1 MAVLRQETIE
11 AAAPDQASLAAAV
24 KLLKPSLWSNLGGSA
39 DGKLVWGD
47 CQGSGA
53 NPYRLVVDLEAI
65 GSKCSCPSRKFPCK
79 HALALMLMH
88 SRGQGFAAGDAPQWV
103 VEWMGRRRGGTTA
116 ATPSGSTASLAAVFD
131 PVDAASDPKDEARK
145 AAQRQKRE
153 AETTAMIRAGLTELE
168 GWIADQ
174 LRAGLSALSANLP
187 ARCRQVAARLV
198 DARMGALAARV
209 DEMPAWVQTLPAS
222 GRIDALVAE
231 LGNLVLMSRAW
242 GDGTAPDP
250 GLRRQIATTEPREA
264 LLGDPDA
271 LRVTAAWKVC
281 ATWEVARRDGLV
293 AQSTWLANFGQ
304 GPAFALLQDFFP
316 VSAGRRSAAVVEGEI
331 FGAELV
337 FYPSAHPLRAQ
348 IVQRVEVARSDPPPA
363 PHDPLEAYATA
374 LGQEPWVAEVPLIL
388 PEGRLAHAED
398 GAIWWRGHARALP
411 VLASGVPEVALGL
424 PLFRGTM
431 VWDGHLGRMLDA
443 ETPLGR
449 IGFHG

>member
-1 MAVLRQETIE
+1 
-11 AAAPDQASLAAAV
+11 
-24 KLLKPSLWSNLGGSA
+24 
-39 DGKLVWGD
+39 
-47 CQGSGA
+47 
-53 NPYRLVVDLEAI
+53 
-65 GSKCSCPSRKFPCK
+65 
-79 HALALMLMH
+79 
-88 SRGQGFAAGDAPQWV
+88 
-103 VEWMGRRRGGTTA
+103 
-116 ATPSGSTASLAAVFD
+116 
-131 PVDAASDPKDEARK
+131 
-145 AAQRQKRE
+145 
-153 AETTAMIRAGLTELE
+153 MIRAGLTERRLMPTSAC
-168 GWIADQ
+168 GPF
-174 LRAGLSALSANLP
+174 RASANLP

-250 GLRRQIATTEPREA
+250 GLRRRRPRRASPAIRMPCAAGRSAHVEP
-264 LLGDPDA
+264 PP
-271 LRVTAAWKVC
+271 
-281 ATWEVARRDGLV
+281 
-293 AQSTWLANFGQ
+293 S
-304 GPAFALLQDFFP
+304 DFFP
-316 VSAGRRSAAVVEGEI
+316 VSGRRSAAVVEGEI